1 MEVFII
7 KISKSHFNM
16 SYIIKFF
23 YHLGELIAP
32 YLSFIFVLIFIVP
45 WINGK
50 LHFHNSSDVLVL
62 VEVFVLSSATL
73 SLLTF
78 TYIVAMTDLHE
89 KVKKSMVIAGEAY
102 FIATV
107 QFIAGLAIFMVI
119 NLTVDHFINP
129 DTLTLS
135 FNVAGVLYVFISLIQ
150 LVGIYEVA
158 SALSK
163 FIKGVF
169 EVYKSFRV
177 LRRPRLYVFLKE
189 RFGI

>member
-1 MEVFII
+1 
-7 KISKSHFNM
+7 M
-16 SYIIKFF
+16 SYIIRFF
-23 YHLGELIAP
+23 YKIGELVAP

-50 LHFHNSSDVLVL
+50 LQFHNSSDVLVL

-102 FIATV
+102 FVATV

-119 NLTVDHFINP
+119 NLTMDHFINQ
-129 DTLTLS
+129 DTLSLS
-135 FNVAGVLYVFISLIQ
+135 FSVGGLIFIFLSLIQ
-150 LVGIYEVA
+150 LIGIYEVA

-169 EVYKSFRV
+169 EIYKSFRV
-177 LRRPRLYVFLKE
+177 LRRPRLYFLLKE